1 MDILSRSDQEPEL
14 WRSGV
19 TTLPL
24 CSAVNGG
31 KEICIFEQICDPG
44 CGAPMHVH
52 PVEEVLEVIEGR
64 AEVFVGE
71 ERGSVG
77 AEQSVLIPAGARHG
91 FTNSGQG
98 ALRVRATLAMP
109 FFEAVYEGASG
120 VKRRW
125 AQS

>member
-1 MDILSRSDQEPEL
+1 
-14 WRSGV
+14 
-19 TTLPL
+19 
-24 CSAVNGG
+24 
-31 KEICIFEQICDPG
+31 
-44 CGAPMHVH
+44 MHMH
-52 PVEEVLEVIEGR
+52 PVEEVLEVVEGS

-120 VKRRW
+120 VTRRW
-125 AQS
+125 APS

>member
-1 MDILSRSDQEPEL
+1 MHILSRSDQEPEL

-19 TTLPL
+19 KTLPL
-24 CSAVNGG
+24 RSAVNGSKG
-31 KEICIFEQICDPG
+31 ICIFEQICDPG
-44 CGAPMHVH
+44 CGAPMHAH
-52 PVEEVLEVIEGR
+52 PVEEVLEVVEGS

-71 ERGSVG
+71 ERGSVF

-91 FTNSGQG
+91 FANSGQG

-120 VKRRW
+120 VTRRW
-125 AQS
+125 AHS